1 MDENLAVG
9 EGISRSQ
16 NIGSQSVEYLKYTS
30 A

>member
-9 EGISRSQ
+9 EGILRSP